1 MSRILLLVVLFAC
14 LACGRP
20 SPVVL
25 DPSGDVV
32 SDARADYLFSDEE
45 GRDWFLCGAPGFFF
59 SLAVSEGESMPVSL
73 VPKPSSEQSSG
84 VPDHAPVDG
93 AAHWF
98 DLRNPTDMGFVL
110 DLSPAP
116 VDPLPEFLLL
126 RLREQLSV
134 RRPELL
140 LMLESKDLTRAAQ
153 EALAPQSRGGLL
165 WFGKRRVP
173 PGGGRGSVPPS
184 CTEWSC
190 DQALVWTP
198 ADAAASNLDGRTSG
212 AMPTPA
218 EFSGRAWIVAPA
230 VPGSAICWDESPFP
244 SLVVLGDQAGSQ
256 QRELSGRGA
265 FFEQVTPGPARL
277 ALLGPIEKH
286 PVDLQFVSDLQ
297 LDDGRIAWLG
307 SYNAPDPQG
316 GTLSVALD
324 LDVQG
329 DLDGEL
335 MYLELA
341 SQGALLQGQPGITVR
356 LPLRADGTLVVR
368 GLDEGF
374 WGLRIVAPAGWMLEG
389 QSEQS
394 LELGAEAACSFDLVA
409 LPAVDL
415 EVDLASTW
423 RSRGPHLLTLHGSRG
438 RLDLS
443 LDLRREGGILW
454 NSAHRIP
461 IGDYFVWM
469 RPRAADPKG
478 RDVAFDRVT
487 VGLDGRILL
496 VPEPGLV
503 LVETATAG
511 ERASPRGRP
520 LLLASDAGEALDPPL
535 RIVPRLRGDGN
546 AASELLSSKMILL
559 DEVSGARVFDRGLPA
574 TGYSVE

>member
-20 SPVVL
+20 SPAVL
-25 DPSGDVV
+25 DPSGEVV
-32 SDARADYLFSDEE
+32 PDARADYLFSDEE
-45 GRDWFLCGAPGFFF
+45 GRDWFLCGAPGFLF
-59 SLAVSEGESMPVSL
+59 SLAVSEGESTSVIL

-84 VPDHAPVDG
+84 IPDHAPMEG

-116 VDPLPEFLLL
+116 MDPLPEFLLL

-134 RRPELL
+134 WRPHLL
-140 LMLESKDLTRAAQ
+140 VMLKSKDLTRAAQ

-165 WFGKRRVP
+165 WVGKRRVP
-173 PGGGRGSVPPS
+173 PGGGRGIVPPS
-184 CTEWSC
+184 CTDWSC

-198 ADAAASNLDGRTSG
+198 ADAAACNLDGRTSG

-218 EFSGRAWIVAPA
+218 EFLGRAWIVVPA
-230 VPGSAICWDESPFP
+230 VPGSAICWDESPSP

-256 QRELSGRGA
+256 QRELAGRGA

-277 ALLGPIEKH
+277 ALLGPPEKH
-286 PVDLQFVSDLQ
+286 PVHVQLVPDLQ
-297 LDDGRIAWLG
+297 LDAGRIAWLG
-307 SYNAPDPQG
+307 SYNAPEPQG
-316 GTLSVALD
+316 SVLSVAVD

-329 DLDGEL
+329 DLDGEWID
-335 MYLELA
+335 LEIA
-341 SQGALLQGQPGITVR
+341 SQGALLQGQPGITLR
-356 LPLRADGTLVVR
+356 LPLWADGTLLVR

-374 WGLRIVAPAGWMLEG
+374 WGLRIVAPAGWLLEG

-394 LELGAEAACSFDLVA
+394 LELGAEAACTFDLVA

-423 RSRGPHLLTLHGSRG
+423 GSRGPHLLTLHGSRG

-461 IGDYFVWM
+461 IGDYLVWM
-469 RPRAADPKG
+469 RPRAADPRG
-478 RDVAFDRVT
+478 RDVAFARVS

-503 LVETATAG
+503 LVEEAAPG

-520 LLLASDAGEALDPPL
+520 LLLATDVGGALDPRL
-535 RIVPRLRGDGN
+535 RIVPRRRSDGN
-546 AASELLSSKMILL
+546 AATELLSSKMILL
-559 DEVSGARVFDRGLPA
+559 DEVGGARVFDRGLPA
-574 TGYSVE
+574 AGYSVE

>member
-1 MSRILLLVVLFAC
+1 M
-14 LACGRP
+14 
-20 SPVVL
+20 
-25 DPSGDVV
+25 
-32 SDARADYLFSDEE
+32 
-45 GRDWFLCGAPGFFF
+45 
-59 SLAVSEGESMPVSL
+59 
-73 VPKPSSEQSSG
+73 
-84 VPDHAPVDG
+84 DG

-98 DLRNPTDMGFVL
+98 DLRNPTEMSFVL
-110 DLSPAP
+110 DLSPAAI
-116 VDPLPEFLLL
+116 DPLPEFLLL

-134 RRPELL
+134 WRPQLL
-140 LMLESKDLTRAAQ
+140 VMLESNDLTRAAQ
-153 EALAPQSRGGLL
+153 EALAPQSSGGLL
-165 WFGKRRVP
+165 WLGKRRIL
-173 PGGGRGSVPPS
+173 PGGGRGIVPPS
-184 CTEWSC
+184 CTDWSC

-198 ADAAASNLDGRTSG
+198 ADAAACNLDGRTSG
-212 AMPTPA
+212 AMPTPE
-218 EFSGRAWIVAPA
+218 EFSGRLWIVVPA
-230 VPGSAICWDESPFP
+230 VPGSAICWDESPSP

-277 ALLGPIEKH
+277 ALLGPTEKH
-286 PVDLQFVSDLQ
+286 AVSVQLVSDLQ
-297 LDDGRIAWLG
+297 LDAGRVAWLG
-307 SYNAPDPQG
+307 SYKAPEPHG
-316 GTLSVALD
+316 SILSVAVD

-335 MYLELA
+335 IDLEIA
-341 SQGALLQGQPGITVR
+341 GQGALLQGQPGITLR

-374 WGLRIVAPAGWMLEG
+374 WGLRIVAPAGWLLEG

-415 EVDLASTW
+415 EVELASTW
-423 RSRGPHLLTLHGSRG
+423 GSRGPHLLTLHGSRG

-443 LDLRREGGILW
+443 LDLRREGWILW

-461 IGDYFVWM
+461 IGDYLVWL

-478 RDVAFDRVT
+478 RDVAFGWVT

-496 VPEPGLV
+496 APEPGLV
-503 LVETATAG
+503 LVEEAAVG

-520 LLLASDAGEALDPPL
+520 LLLATDMGEALDPPL
-535 RIVPRLRGDGN
+535 RIVPRRRSDGN
-546 AASELLSSKMILL
+546 AATELLSAKMVLL

-574 TGYSVE
+574 AGYFVE